1 MRTESSRPA
10 GVTRKDPSQLE
21 KKKKKLE
28 VKVGVKANIA
38 KLI

>member
-21 KKKKKLE
+21 KKKKLE